1 MSARSSYSLR
11 ITRGSPGPAALA
23 MPGRSD
29 QVELVDLTSGE
40 SVLFWEGPPVEAKR
54 LAKALK
60 RDLRTM
66 TAETF
71 KAAWLHKEQG
81 QPTPEGDDRPDQ
93 RI

>member
-1 MSARSSYSLR
+1 
-11 ITRGSPGPAALA
+11 

-40 SVLFWEGPPVEAKR
+40 SVLFWEGSPVEAKR

-71 KAAWLHKEQG
+71 KTAWLHKEQG